1 MDTFARHSPGVNSDM
16 DLYTRCL
23 NCDTTFR
30 VTTQH
35 LQASGGQ
42 VRCGHCKTIFD
53 AFATLTALKP
63 NSLLLSQQRVA
74 SVGSAPEPRVSAI
87 QSGTLPGAGTS
98 RPSSASEL
106 LPARPDPAA
115 SLYEWDFRM
124 PEPRRA
130 SRTWLVLALL
140 LAIGLASNILYAFRN
155 EIRVALP
162 QTTGYY
168 SRLCGLL
175 GCRIEAPKLPQYLHI
190 EFSDL
195 KSVDAMRPNE
205 MLLLLSI
212 RNRAPIELAYPAFE
226 LTLTNPLEQ
235 AVARRIFFSQDYLP
249 STMKTS
255 GLTGGREMPITL
267 YLDTA
272 DLHAS
277 GYRLYLFY
285 PER

>member
-1 MDTFARHSPGVNSDM
+1 M

-53 AFATLTALKP
+53 AFATLTALRP
-63 NSLLLSQQRVA
+63 QSLLLSQPRTVPTGAVPEQRV
-74 SVGSAPEPRVSAI
+74 STL
-87 QSGTLPGAGTS
+87 QSGVQPGHGITKNE
-98 RPSSASEL
+98 PV
-106 LPARPDPAA
+106 PTRPDPAA
-115 SLYEWDFRM
+115 SLYEWEFRL

-130 SRTWLVLALL
+130 SRIWLVLALL
-140 LAIGLASNILYAFRN
+140 LGVGLASNVAYAFRN

-162 QTTGYY
+162 QTVGYY
-168 SRLCGLL
+168 TRLCELL
-175 GCRIEAPKLPQYLHI
+175 RCSMEAPKLPHYLHI

-195 KSVDAMRPNE
+195 KSVDPLRPNE

-212 RNRAPIELAYPAFE
+212 RNRAPVELAYPAFE
-226 LTLTNPLEQ
+226 LTLTSPLEQ
-235 AVARRIFFSQDYLP
+235 TVARRVFFPQDYLP
-249 STMKTS
+249 SS
-255 GLTGGREMPITL
+255 GKASVLNGGSELPITL
-267 YLDTA
+267 HLDTG

-285 PER
+285 PQR

>member
-1 MDTFARHSPGVNSDM
+1 M

-42 VRCGHCKTIFD
+42 VRCGLCKTVFD

-63 NSLLLSQQRVA
+63 DSLLLSQQRMA
-74 SVGSAPEPRVSAI
+74 SATPVPERRVSTI
-87 QSGTLPGAGTS
+87 QSGTQQVAATPRLMS
-98 RPSSASEL
+98 KSDL
-106 LPARPDPAA
+106 LPARTDPAA
-115 SLYEWDFRM
+115 SLYEWQFRM
-124 PEPRRA
+124 PAPRGR
-130 SRTWLVLALL
+130 SHIWLVFVVL
-140 LAIGLASNILYAFRN
+140 LAIGLASNVAYALRN

-162 QTTGYY
+162 RTNSYY
-168 SRLCGLL
+168 TRLCELL
-175 GCRIEAPKLPQYLHI
+175 GCKIEAPRLPHYLHI

-195 KSVDAMRPNE
+195 KALDPLRPNE

-226 LTLTNPLEQ
+226 LTLTNSVEQ
-235 AVARRIFFSQDYLP
+235 AVARRIFFPKDYLP
-249 STMKTS
+249 PTVKTS
-255 GLTGGREMPITL
+255 GLNGGTELPITL
-267 YLDTA
+267 YLDTG
-272 DLHAS
+272 DLLAS

-285 PER
+285 PEH

>member
-1 MDTFARHSPGVNSDM
+1 M
-16 DLYTRCL
+16 DLYTRCF

-63 NSLLLSQQRVA
+63 DSLLLSQQRVA
-74 SVGSAPEPRVSAI
+74 SVGTAAEQRVSTI
-87 QSGTLPGAGTS
+87 QSSSQPVAGTPRHNS
-98 RPSSASEL
+98 KSES
-106 LPARPDPAA
+106 LPADPAA
-115 SLYEWDFRM
+115 ALYEGEFRM
-124 PEPRRA
+124 PEPRRG
-130 SRTWLVLALL
+130 SRTWPALVLL
-140 LAIGLASNILYAFRN
+140 LAIGLASNVVYAFRS

-162 QTTGYY
+162 QTAGYY
-168 SRLCGLL
+168 SRLCELL
-175 GCRIEAPKLPQYLHI
+175 GCSIEAPRLPHYLHI

-195 KSVDAMRPNE
+195 KSVDPMRPNE

-235 AVARRIFFSQDYLP
+235 AVARRIFFPQDYLP
-249 STMKTS
+249 STVKTS
-255 GLTGGREMPITL
+255 RLYGGSEIPITL
-267 YLDTA
+267 YLDTG
-272 DLHAS
+272 DLRAS

-285 PER
+285 PEY